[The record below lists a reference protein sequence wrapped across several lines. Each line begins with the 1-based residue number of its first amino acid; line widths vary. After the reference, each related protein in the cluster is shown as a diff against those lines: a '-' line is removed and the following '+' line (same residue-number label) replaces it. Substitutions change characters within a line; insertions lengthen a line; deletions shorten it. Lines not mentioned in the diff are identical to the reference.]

1 MWVGGVGVGM
11 WGEGGGAGGGCGE
24 GGGGCGEGGGCW
36 GMARHTLYVRKV
48 FYRTFCNVRHR
59 ISP

>member
-1 MWVGGVGVGM
+1 MRVGGVGVGM
-11 WGEGGGAGGGCGE
+11 RGEGA
-24 GGGGCGEGGGCW
+24 GGGCGEGGGCW